1 MKICVLLPD
10 YSTTSVDYK
19 EYDPVRNLTSLMP
32 EAEMDHVFI
41 NKLTTYKQLRD
52 LGKKGYDIFVNLCE
66 GYPDWEVPG
75 HDIYFNAELLNLP
88 ITGPGTR
95 LFDVPKKLMKYVAYS
110 EGVKVPA
117 YALISSL
124 DEIEKETRHL
134 SYPLFVKPAHAGD
147 SRGIDEHSLVHNKGE
162 LCEKCSAIIEEHSSL
177 LVEEYI
183 AGREF
188 SVLVAANA
196 DNPKECTT
204 YKPVEYIFPV
214 GLEFKTYALKTWEL
228 HPDCNHPCNDAEL
241 EKELKEAAKKIFLA
255 FSGVGYCRMDFRVNS
270 KREVYFLELNFTCS
284 VFYTDG
290 WDGSADFILKFDG
303 TGHAGFLRHIIAE
316 GIARHKRKQK
326 AYEIKGNSIAGFG
339 IYASRNISKGEIV
352 FKGEERPQ
360 RIITKR
366 FVDKNWNEKEKEYF
380 RHYAYPISK
389 EVYISW
395 DEDPA
400 EWAPQ
405 NHSCD
410 PNTDFDGL
418 NVVATKDIQKGDEL
432 TLDYALFL
440 DETME
445 PFNCSC
451 GSPNCRRIITG
462 IKDMSVT
469 KREQAKRPGKRLPR
483 TIAPYK
489 PSVSERQSG

>member
-1 MKICVLLPD
+1 MRLHWMVGIQRWLL
-10 YSTTSVDYK
+10 
-19 EYDPVRNLTSLMP
+19 
-32 EAEMDHVFI
+32 
-41 NKLTTYKQLRD
+41 
-52 LGKKGYDIFVNLCE
+52 
-66 GYPDWEVPG
+66 
-75 HDIYFNAELLNLP
+75 
-88 ITGPGTR
+88 
-95 LFDVPKKLMKYVAYS
+95 DVPKKLMKYVAYS

-117 YALISSL
+117 YALVNSL
-124 DEIEKETRHL
+124 GEIDKETQHL
-134 SYPLFVKPAHAGD
+134 KYPLFVKPAHAGD
-147 SRGIDEHSLVHNKGE
+147 SRGIDEHSLVHNEKE
-162 LCEKCSAIIEEHSSL
+162 LKVKCASIIEEHSSL
-177 LVEEYI
+177 LIEEYI

-188 SVLVAANA
+188 TVLVAANA

-204 YKPVEYIFPV
+204 YKPVEYIFPE

-228 HPDCNHPCNDAEL
+228 HPDCNYPCNDKEM
-241 EKELKEAAKKIFLA
+241 EKGLRDAAKKIFLA
-255 FSGVGYCRMDFRVNS
+255 FSGVGYCRMDFRVNA
-270 KREVYFLELNFTCS
+270 KRVIYFLELNFTCS

-316 GIARHKRKQK
+316 GIARHKRRQK

-339 IYASRNISKGEIV
+339 IYASRDILKGEIV
-352 FKGEERPQ
+352 FKGEEKSQ

-366 FVDKNWNEKEKEYF
+366 FMENNWNEKEKENF
-380 RHYAYPISK
+380 RRYAYPISK
-389 EVYISW
+389 EVFILW

-418 NVVATKDIQKGDEL
+418 NIVAIKNIQKGEEL
-432 TLDYALFL
+432 TLDYAMFL

-445 PFNCSC
+445 PFTGSC
-451 GSPNCRRIITG
+451 GSANCRGLIKG

-469 KREQAKRPGKRLPR
+469 KREQTKKSSRRRSSP
-483 TIAPYK
+483 IVPYK
-489 PSVSERQSG
+489 PSVSERQSD

>member
-1 MKICVLLPD
+1 
-10 YSTTSVDYK
+10 
-19 EYDPVRNLTSLMP
+19 MP
-32 EAEMDHVFI
+32 ATV
-41 NKLTTYKQLRD
+41 
-52 LGKKGYDIFVNLCE
+52 
-66 GYPDWEVPG
+66 
-75 HDIYFNAELLNLP
+75 
-88 ITGPGTR
+88 
-95 LFDVPKKLMKYVAYS
+95 
-110 EGVKVPA
+110 
-117 YALISSL
+117 
-124 DEIEKETRHL
+124 
-134 SYPLFVKPAHAGD
+134 
-147 SRGIDEHSLVHNKGE
+147 GE
-162 LCEKCSAIIEEHSSL
+162 LMSTLWFIIKKNWEKCAAIIEEHSSL

-196 DNPKECTT
+196 DDPKECTT
-204 YKPVEYIFPV
+204 FKPVEYIFPK

-241 EKELKEAAKKIFLA
+241 EKELRMAAKKIFQA
-255 FSGVGYCRMDFRVNS
+255 FSGVGYCRMDFRVNE
-270 KREVYFLELNFTCS
+270 KKEVYFLELNFTCS

-303 TGHAGFLRHIIAE
+303 IGHAGFLRHIIAE
-316 GIARHKRKQK
+316 GIARYKRKQK
-326 AYEIKGNSIAGFG
+326 SYEIKGNSIAGFG
-339 IYASRNISKGEIV
+339 IYASRDILKGEIV
-352 FKGEERPQ
+352 FKGEERSQ

-366 FVDKNWNEKEKEYF
+366 FMEKNWNEKEKDNF
-380 RHYAYPISK
+380 RRYAYPVSK
-389 EVYISW
+389 EVFILW
-395 DEDPA
+395 DYDPA

-418 NVVATKDIQKGDEL
+418 NVVALKNIQKGEEL

-445 PFNCSC
+445 PFTCTC
-451 GSPNCRRIITG
+451 GASNCRGFIKG

-469 KREQAKRPGKRLPR
+469 KREESKVSRRKTTRP
-483 TIAPYK
+483 TVPYK